1 MGAGMSEAVAEVSV
15 EAAQV
20 RPVTQSTP
28 LASPRRVLCCLTK
41 DEAEACVV
49 VQGSSF
55 ALDDL
60 GELGAP
66 SEAGGGVEGWFS

>member
-1 MGAGMSEAVAEVSV
+1 MA
-15 EAAQV
+15 
-20 RPVTQSTP
+20 
-28 LASPRRVLCCLTK
+28 K
-41 DEAEACVV
+41 DEADACVV